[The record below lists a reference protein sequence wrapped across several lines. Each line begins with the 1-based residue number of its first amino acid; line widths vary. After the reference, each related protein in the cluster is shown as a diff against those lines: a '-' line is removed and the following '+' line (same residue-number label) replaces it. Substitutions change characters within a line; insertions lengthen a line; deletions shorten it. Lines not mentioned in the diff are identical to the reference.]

1 MKTKMAFLLISG
13 IFLFSSCAKHI
24 QVAYQTETSNTG
36 SVAIKLNRPT
46 PFSYVTINDQLIVNR
61 KNVKSLTVN
70 NLPAGEYT
78 IHYTTESSRLKEKLD
93 AHVPVKMEA
102 GKEIT
107 KLIEVPPYSNGYWI
121 YSGLVVLPL
130 VTLFAL
136 SCY

>member
-13 IFLFSSCAKHI
+13 MFLFSSCAKHI

-46 PFSYVTINDQLIVNR
+46 PFTYVTINDQLIVNR

-121 YSGLVVLPL
+121 YNGLVVLPF

>member
-1 MKTKMAFLLISG
+1 MAFLLISG

-46 PFSYVTINDQLIVNR
+46 PFTYVTINDQLIVNR

>member
-13 IFLFSSCAKHI
+13 MFLFSSCAKHI

-121 YSGLVVLPL
+121 YSGLVVLPF

>member
-1 MKTKMAFLLISG
+1 MAFLLISG

>member
-46 PFSYVTINDQLIVNR
+46 PFTYVTINDQLIVNR